1 MFYRVWLSP
10 LVLDVFE
17 DTELSHDIGHSVKE
31 LLVVLTYLAFPF
43 LVHDVIVR
51 WMPLEHVTDVQMLS
65 TKPLETTE
73 SARLTF
79 FMLAGMAAQGVQF
92 CLYFK

>member
-1 MFYRVWLSP
+1 MFCGLKAQSNIGPYNDDGLACKVNMFYRVWLPP

-43 LVHDVIVR
+43 LVHDIIVR
-51 WMPLEHVTDVQMLS
+51 CHLNT
-65 TKPLETTE
+65 
-73 SARLTF
+73 
-79 FMLAGMAAQGVQF
+79 
-92 CLYFK
+92 